1 MAEELPKQT
10 QKSKLVISVK
20 EARKI
25 LGKELSDK
33 MTDDD
38 LIGLI
43 GMFTSLSDML
53 LEQFSVRQ
61 NGKVEV

>member
-61 NGKVEV
+61 NDKVEV